1 MNGLPQHQHAEL
13 LQFVGDLVG
22 GGGLGQQDDARVG
35 LGHGIGAQLVAE
47 LIRQR
52 RVDDDDL
59 KVLRRSIWR
68 RASPPLAAI
77 AGRV

>member
-1 MNGLPQHQHAEL
+1 LSA
-13 LQFVGDLVG
+13 DLVG

-52 RVDDDDL
+52 RVDDESA
-59 KVLRRSIWR
+59 R
-68 RASPPLAAI
+68 
-77 AGRV
+77 